1 MVAPTIRDIVA
12 PASASPTHVGLGT
25 QVDADAA
32 GSAMAVDATDPAVRT
47 IDAAIEAVSYV
58 ATRARVHERLVR
70 RAGVA
75 LDRAGSVVLG
85 HLACQDGL
93 RVGELAAILGVD
105 APTVTRKVQHLEREG
120 WVRRSPDPNDRRAH
134 RLHVTARGH
143 QVLQRLL
150 AARRSSLTEVLAG
163 WDRAD
168 RDRFAELF
176 QRFVS
181 DVLHHH
187 EADR

>member
-1 MVAPTIRDIVA
+1 MVV
-12 PASASPTHVGLGT
+12 PATDSPVRSGLATLPDPG
-25 QVDADAA
+25 AG
-32 GSAMAVDATDPAVRT
+32 GSAPSGDAIDPAVTT
-47 IDAAIEAVSYV
+47 IDAAIQAVSYV

-93 RVGELAAILGVD
+93 RVGELATILGVD

-120 WVRRSPDPNDRRAH
+120 WVRRSPDPDDRRAH

-150 AARRSSLTEVLAG
+150 AARRASLTEVLAG

-168 RDRFAELF
+168 RDRFAELI
-176 QRFVS
+176 QRFVA